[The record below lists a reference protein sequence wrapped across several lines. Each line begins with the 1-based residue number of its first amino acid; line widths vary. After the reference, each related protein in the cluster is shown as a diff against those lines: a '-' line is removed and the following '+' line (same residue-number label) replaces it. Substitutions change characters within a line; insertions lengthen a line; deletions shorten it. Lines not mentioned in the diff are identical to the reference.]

1 MSIPSTSISNE
12 ELYSRVR
19 CRGICGAAQLNRP
32 TPSEMK
38 SLSLLPGLVLLA
50 AALPQRQFDLQSS
63 LLTDPTKVAGKTV
76 DYVIAGGGLT
86 GLTVAARLTENPNIT
101 VLVIEDGFYQS
112 NAGPIIEDLNDYG
125 DIFTTSVDHAYE
137 TIELAIHNRTE
148 VIRSGKG
155 LGGSTL
161 VNGGSWTRPHKAQ
174 VDSWEEVFGMEG
186 WNWDNLLPYMNKAE
200 ASRPPNSDQIAAGH
214 HFDPSCHGVN
224 GTVHVGPRDT
234 GEKFSPM
241 IKSLMNTANESGVPV
256 QKDFSCGVPHGI
268 SMFPNS
274 VHEDQTRSDAAR
286 EWLLPNYKR
295 KNLNV
300 LTGQMVGRVLF
311 SNSSS
316 TPKAVGVNFGTHKS
330 VNFDV
335 YARHEVLLA
344 AGSAV
349 SPQILEHSGIGL
361 KTVLDN
367 VGVEQL
373 VDLPVG
379 LNLQDQTV
387 TNVHA
392 RIKSTGAGQGQ
403 AAYFATFNETFG
415 DAAPRAHHLLNTKL
429 EQWAADV
436 VSRGGFHN
444 ETALLIQ
451 YENYRD
457 WLVNTDVAFS
467 EIFIDTSGKLN
478 LDLWDLIP
486 FTRGYVHILDSDPYL
501 RRFAYDPQFFL
512 NELDLLGQAAASKL
526 AREISNTGGMT
537 EYFDG
542 ETIPGNNLDYNATL
556 DDWVDYIQQNF
567 RPNYHGVGTCSMMAK
582 ELGGVVDASAR
593 VYGVESLRVI
603 DGSIPPTQV
612 SSHVMTVFYGMSEK
626 ISEAVLAD
634 YRASLN

>member
-1 MSIPSTSISNE
+1 
-12 ELYSRVR
+12 
-19 CRGICGAAQLNRP
+19 
-32 TPSEMK
+32 MK
-38 SLSLLPGLVLLA
+38 FLGVLSGLVVVA

-63 LLTDPTKVAGKTV
+63 LLTDPTKVVGETF

-101 VLVIEDGFYQS
+101 VLVIESGFYES
-112 NAGPIIEDLNDYG
+112 NIGPIIENLNHYG
-125 DIFTTSVDHAYE
+125 DIFTSSVDQAFE
-137 TIELAIHNRTE
+137 TIPLAIHNRTE
-148 VIRSGKG
+148 IIRSGKG

-161 VNGGSWTRPHKAQ
+161 VNGGSWTRPHTAQ
-174 VDSWEEVFGMEG
+174 VNSWEEVFGMEG
-186 WNWDNLLPYMNKAE
+186 WNWDNLLPYMNRVE
-200 ASRPPNSDQIAAGH
+200 ASRPPNPAQIAAGH
-214 HFDPSCHGVN
+214 HFDPTCHGVN

-234 GEKFSPM
+234 GESFSPM
-241 IKSLMNTANESGVPV
+241 IKGLMNTAKESGVPV

-268 SMFPNS
+268 SMFPND

-295 KNLNV
+295 TNLKV

-311 SNSSS
+311 DTTSS
-316 TPKAVGVNFGTHKS
+316 TPKAVGVNFGTHNK

-335 YARHEVLLA
+335 HARHEVLLA

-361 KTVLDN
+361 KTILDK
-367 VGVEQL
+367 VGVKQL
-373 VDLPVG
+373 VELPVG
-379 LNLQDQTV
+379 LNLQDQTTTTV
-387 TNVHA
+387 
-392 RIKSTGAGQGQ
+392 RSTINSIGAGQGQ

-415 DAAPRAHHLLNTKL
+415 DQAPRAHQLLNTKL
-429 EQWAADV
+429 EEWAKDA

-457 WLVNTDVAFS
+457 WLVNSDVSYA
-467 EIFIDTSGKLN
+467 EIFIDTGGKLN

-526 AREISNTGGMT
+526 AREISNKGEMT
-537 EYFDG
+537 KYFNS
-542 ETIPGNNLDYNATL
+542 ETIPGNNLAYNATL
-556 DDWVDYIQQNF
+556 DEWAGYVKQNF
-567 RPNYHGVGTCSMMAK
+567 RPNYHGVGTCSMMTK
-582 ELGGVVDASAR
+582 ELGGVVDAAAR
-593 VYGVESLRVI
+593 VYDVKSLRVI

-612 SSHVMTVFYGMSEK
+612 SSHVMTVFYGMAEK

-634 YRASLN
+634 YHAALN